1 MVLNDGSDQSE
12 SGRHSQKEKE
22 ATKHDKVFRG
32 GGGGGDMGKKK
43 RKIRLDKENRLEI
56 CHDRR
61 DRRSCKNFVSCVN
74 FSRKQRSYL
83 HILQVYTHLN
93 VNFLHNS

>member
-12 SGRHSQKEKE
+12 SGRHSQKGEE

-43 RKIRLDKENRLEI
+43 RKIRLDKE
-56 CHDRR
+56 
-61 DRRSCKNFVSCVN
+61 K
-74 FSRKQRSYL
+74 
-83 HILQVYTHLN
+83 
-93 VNFLHNS
+93 

>member
-43 RKIRLDKENRLEI
+43 RKIRLDKE
-56 CHDRR
+56 
-61 DRRSCKNFVSCVN
+61 K
-74 FSRKQRSYL
+74 
-83 HILQVYTHLN
+83 
-93 VNFLHNS
+93 